1 MLLFRV
7 SFQQSTPVGT
17 TVYSSIKA
25 TDIDAGV
32 NGAVEYFLIEGSHNL
47 TDDDLDNS
55 SSSSSRVAADG
66 FGTFAIAYPHQGHV
80 SFE

>member
-1 MLLFRV
+1 M
-7 SFQQSTPVGT
+7 GT

-32 NGAVEYFLIEGSHNL
+32 NGAVEYFLVEGSHNL
-47 TDDDLDNS
+47 TDNDGK
-55 SSSSSRVAADG
+55 VADG

-80 SFE
+80 SKPLHVKPNPC